1 VGQKVHPYGFR
12 VGIRYP
18 WLSNWT
24 SSKREFGKF
33 LVEDYNIRDYVK
45 QRLRHAGISKIVI
58 ERTPDEVRLLIHAAR
73 PAIIVMSRRGQDR
86 DQVRDEITR
95 MTGSKVVIDVAE
107 ARNREIDAQ
116 LVAEGIAEQLARR
129 ASFRRAMRRAV
140 EAALQNGALGI
151 KIRLAGRLGGAEMS
165 RREKYVIGS
174 LPLHTI
180 DAEIDYGV
188 AEAKTIYGIIGVKV
202 WIYRGAIKKESA
214 QDGVNAQAL

>member
-1 VGQKVHPYGFR
+1 MGQKVHPYGFR

-24 SSKREFGKF
+24 APKRDFGRL
-33 LVEDYNIRDYVK
+33 LVEDYNIREYVK
-45 QRLRHAGISKIVI
+45 KRLRHAGISKVLI

-73 PAIIVMSRRGQDR
+73 PAIIVMSRRGQER
-86 DQVRDEITR
+86 DQVRDEIMR

-107 ARNREIDAQ
+107 VRNREIDAQ
-116 LVAEGIAEQLARR
+116 LVAEGIADQLVRR

-151 KIRLAGRLGGAEMS
+151 KIRLAGRLGGADMG
-165 RREKYVIGS
+165 RREKYIIGS

-180 DAEIDYGV
+180 DAEIDYGL
-188 AEAKTIYGIIGVKV
+188 AEAKTIYGVIGVKV
-202 WIYRGAIKKESA
+202 WIYKGRMKKESG
-214 QDGVNAQAL
+214 QDGADA